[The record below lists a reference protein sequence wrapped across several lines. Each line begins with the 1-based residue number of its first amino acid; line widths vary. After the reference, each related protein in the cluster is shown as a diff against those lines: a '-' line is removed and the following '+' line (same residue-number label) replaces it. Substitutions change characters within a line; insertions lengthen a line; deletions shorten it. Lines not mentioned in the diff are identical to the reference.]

1 MSDPRPTAPATRRPL
16 ITTGY
21 GEVVTTDPAAHSRN
35 GSSLFADP
43 VAWLMTE
50 AAARAAADCDT
61 DLTAAGDQVGMIA
74 ISEICTMDTMRT
86 IARATPR
93 GRLSPLKFAG
103 ANPGS
108 VAGLPCIRNG
118 FRGPTLALSMP
129 PGPALPAALAMA
141 EGWIAQGS
149 ARYVLIGA
157 HRRDGDAHAAR
168 CHVLQSA
175 RTPEPYT
182 EPDLSRLAAPVPAP
196 AAAGR

>member
-1 MSDPRPTAPATRRPL
+1 MSDDPRATAPRHPL
-16 ITTGY
+16 RTTGY
-21 GEVVTTDPAAHSRN
+21 GEVLTTDPHSHSRN

-50 AAARAAADCDT
+50 AVARAAADCDT
-61 DLTAAGDQVGMIA
+61 DLTAAGDHVGLIA
-74 ISEICTMDTMRT
+74 ISDLCTMDTMRT

-108 VAGLPCIRNG
+108 VAGLPCIRHG
-118 FRGPTLALSMP
+118 FRGPTLALAMP
-129 PGPALPAALAMA
+129 PAPALPAALAMA
-141 EGWIAQGS
+141 EGWIARGS
-149 ARYVLIGA
+149 ARHVLIAA
-157 HRRDGDAHAAR
+157 HRRDGDAHGAR
-168 CHVLQSA
+168 AYVLESA
-175 RTPEPYT
+175 RTPQPST